1 MTSMERFK
9 CVYAEI
15 QAFLLEQLNSDYE
28 MDPNR
33 SKYLRRMMDTTCLGG
48 KYIRGLTVVNVAEGF
63 MAAGSYDEATKE
75 RVLHDACICGWMVEF
90 LQAHYLV
97 EDDIMDNSQM
107 RRGKPCWYCFP
118 GVTVQSAINDGLI
131 LKAWTQTMAFHYFAD
146 RPFLKDLLYLFQRT
160 DYATSIGQFYDVT
173 SMCDSKKLDPEVAQ
187 PRTTDF
193 AEFTLSNYKR
203 VVKYKTA
210 FYTYL
215 LPLVMGLFVSGGI
228 SSVEM
233 NLVERVAMVMG
244 EFFQVQD
251 DVMDCFTP
259 PEQLGKVGTDIEDA
273 KCSWLA
279 VTFLMKANAAQVAEF
294 KANYGDTDPAK
305 VAVVKRL
312 YDEVDLRADFAIY
325 EAGVAREM
333 GVLIEQLKRTS
344 PVFASSVAVLW
355 EKTHKRIK

>member
-1 MTSMERFK
+1 MASAERFMR
-9 CVYAEI
+9 VYAEV

-33 SKYLRRMMDTTCLGG
+33 GRYLRCLMDTTCLGG

-63 MAAGSYDEATKE
+63 IAAGSYDEATKE

-97 EDDIMDNSQM
+97 EDDIVDNSCM
-107 RRGKPCWYCFP
+107 RRGKPCWYRLP
-118 GVTVQSAINDGLI
+118 GVTSQSAINDGLI
-131 LKAWTQTMAFHYFAD
+131 LKSWAHMMALHYFAD
-146 RPFLKDLLYLFQRT
+146 RPFLKDLFCLFHRV
-160 DYATSIGQFYDVT
+160 DYSTAIGQFYDVT
-173 SMCDSKKLDPEVAQ
+173 SMCDSNKLDPEVAQ

-193 AEFTLSNYKR
+193 AEFTLANYKR

-215 LPLVMGLFVSGGI
+215 LPLVMGLFVSGGTP
-228 SSVEM
+228 SVDM
-233 NLVERVAMVMG
+233 SLVERVAMVMG
-244 EFFQVQD
+244 EFFQAQD
-251 DVMDCFTP
+251 DFMDCFTP

-279 VTFLMKANAAQVAEF
+279 VTFLGKASAAQVAEF

-312 YDEVDLRADFAIY
+312 YSETDLGADFAVY
-325 EAGVAREM
+325 EAEVVRE
-333 GVLIEQLKRTS
+333 VEELISQLKRTS
-344 PVFASSVAVLW
+344 STFASSVATLW
-355 EKTHKRIK
+355 EKTHKRKK